1 ESEMVEALDQ
11 NPLAVGLGRMSTPQP
26 NTLVIFGAAGDLTSR
41 KLLPAVYNLA
51 VRGLLPAHLAA
62 GGVSRRDM
70 HGPSFRKVAHDAI
83 AKYSRRPLDP
93 AYWSEFER
101 GIFHSKGNFDDPEA
115 YAVLRRKLQEIDVE
129 RGIPGNR
136 VYYLSIPPSTIAT
149 CVDNLKR

>member
-1 ESEMVEALDQ
+1 
-11 NPLAVGLGRMSTPQP
+11 
-26 NTLVIFGAAGDLTSR
+26 
-41 KLLPAVYNLA
+41 
-51 VRGLLPAHLAA
+51 
-62 GGVSRRDM
+62 RRDM
-70 HGPSFRKVAHDAI
+70 DDASFRKVAHDAI

-149 CVDNLKR
+149 CVDNLKRAELVQELRPERPYTRIIVEKPIGHDLGSAKQINDDVARVFDERQVFRIDHYLGKETVQSILVMR